1 MSLYNQIKMSRPFKL
16 YRLQQIDS
24 QLDALRLRQGEIEV
38 ALQDDTRIRQI
49 LQKVEDCKTEWAA
62 AKKALHLAEDETQK
76 QRIKIEL
83 TESALYGG
91 KVRNPK
97 ELQDLQNESASLK
110 RYLSVLEDR
119 QIETML
125 IRRTSSRPS

>member
-1 MSLYNQIKMSRPFKL
+1 MSLYNQNKMSRPFKL
-16 YRLQQIDS
+16 FRLQQIDS
-24 QLDALRLRQGEIEV
+24 QLDALRLRQGEIES

-49 LQKVEDCKTEWAA
+49 VQKMEDCKTEWAA

-97 ELQDLQNESASLK
+97 ELQDLQNRICFSEALPECFG
-110 RYLSVLEDR
+110 RPADR
-119 QIETML
+119 DHAL
-125 IRRTSSRPS
+125 GRTSVRSS